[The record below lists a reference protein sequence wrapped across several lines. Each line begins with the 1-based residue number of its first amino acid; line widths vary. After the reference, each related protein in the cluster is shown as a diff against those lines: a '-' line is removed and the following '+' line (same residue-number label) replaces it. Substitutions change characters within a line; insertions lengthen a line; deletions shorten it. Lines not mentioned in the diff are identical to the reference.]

1 MRLSV
6 LNFFNVNNLYILHT
20 LGNNN
25 DCMSP
30 VLPYENKIISIY
42 QKCEVIPNKVP
53 KGSCTYAAAHA
64 RLILKEEPTGR
75 ILSENDQIQMKSVKR
90 KLGHFS
96 LTPFFL

>member
-20 LGNNN
+20 LGNN

-30 VLPYENKIISIY
+30 VLLYENKIISIY
-42 QKCEVIPNKVP
+42 QKCEVIPNKVSR
-53 KGSCTYAAAHA
+53 GSCTHAAAHT